1 MSVTPPMHQPY
12 LSPFNPRDFE
22 HPVPIYLAPHTDE
35 EPPRDIT
42 FGKVLLHLLLLG
54 LTAVTTTLLPTFF
67 LFGGNLTSGLLFS
80 FTLLSILGAHEMG
93 HYLACRLYQVRA
105 TLPYFLP
112 APLGVGTFGAF
123 IKIKSPIPSKRALFD
138 IGIAGPLAGFV
149 FLIPAAIAGL
159 YFANPASGTSDVVF
173 HDPLLFRA
181 LATLLHVPHDIALN
195 PYWFAAWVGCLV
207 TSLNLL
213 PVGQL
218 DGGHVIYATLGA
230 RWHWLIARL
239 IYVSVIALA
248 VGSYFMGGWVG
259 WILYVVILTIM
270 LRVGH
275 PRVMDEEE
283 PLGFGRQLVAVIG
296 LLVFLLCFMPAPV
309 TF

>member
-1 MSVTPPMHQPY
+1 MNQPY
-12 LSPFNPRDFE
+12 LSPFNPGDFE
-22 HPVPIYLAPHTDE
+22 RPAPIYLTPQSYE
-35 EPPRDIT
+35 EPPPRDIT
-42 FGKVLLHLLLLG
+42 FGRLLWHLCLLG
-54 LTAVTTTLLPTFF
+54 LTALTTTLIPTFL
-67 LFGGNLTSGLLFS
+67 LFGWSLTSGIMFS

-93 HYLACRLYQVRA
+93 HYLACRLYGVRA
-105 TLPYFLP
+105 TLPYFIP

-123 IKIKSPIPSKRALFD
+123 IKIKAPIPNKRALFD

-149 FLIPAAIAGL
+149 FVIPAAIAGL
-159 YFANPASGTSDVVF
+159 YFANPATGALGGDGLVF

-181 LATLLHVPHDIALN
+181 LAKMLHVPHDIILN
-195 PYWFAAWVGCLV
+195 PIWFAAWVGCLV

-218 DGGHVIYATLGA
+218 DGGHVVYATLGA
-230 RWHWLIARL
+230 RWHWLIARV
-239 IYVSVIALA
+239 IYVGVIALTVA
-248 VGSYFMGGWVG
+248 SYFYNGWMGWVV
-259 WILYVVILTIM
+259 YVVILTIM

-275 PRVMDEEE
+275 PRVVDEEE
-283 PLGFGRQLVAVIG
+283 PLGSTRQIIAIIG

>member
-1 MSVTPPMHQPY
+1 MNQPY
-12 LSPFNPRDFE
+12 LAPFNPGDFE
-22 HPVPIYLAPHTDE
+22 RPVPIYLAPETYE
-35 EPPRDIT
+35 EPPREEVT
-42 FGKVLLHLLLLG
+42 TGRVLWHLLLLG
-54 LTAVTTTLLPTFF
+54 LTAITTTLLPTFLF
-67 LFGGNLTSGLLFS
+67 FGGSLTSGMLFS
-80 FTLLSILGAHEMG
+80 FTLLAILGAHEMG
-93 HYLACRLYQVRA
+93 HYLACRLYGVRA
-105 TLPYFLP
+105 TLPFFIP

-123 IKIKSPIPSKRALFD
+123 IKIKSPIPNKRALFD

-149 FLIPAAIAGL
+149 FLIPAAIIGL
-159 YFANPASGTSDVVF
+159 YFASPATGMAGGDGLTF

-181 LATLLHVPHDIALN
+181 IAKLLRVPHDILVN

-218 DGGHVIYATLGA
+218 DGGHVVYAALGA
-230 RWHWLIARL
+230 RWHWIIARI
-239 IYVSVIALA
+239 IYVGVIALTIA
-248 VGSYFMGGWVG
+248 SYFLSGWMGWAV
-259 WILYVVILTIM
+259 YVVILTIM

-283 PLGFGRQLVAVIG
+283 PLGFGRQIVAIIG
-296 LLVFLLCFMPAPV
+296 LLVFMLCFMPAPV

>member
-1 MSVTPPMHQPY
+1 MHQPY
-12 LSPFNPRDFE
+12 LSPFDPRDFE
-22 HPVPIYLAPHTDE
+22 RPVPVYLAPPPAYE
-35 EPPRDIT
+35 EPPPRDIT
-42 FGKVLLHLLLLG
+42 FGKILWHLFLLG
-54 LTAVTTTLLPTFF
+54 LTVLTTTLLPAFF
-67 LFGGNLTSGLLFS
+67 FFEFNLTSGLLFS
-80 FTLLSILGAHEMG
+80 FTLLSILSAHEMG
-93 HYLACRLYQVRA
+93 HYLACRLYDVRA

-112 APLGVGTFGAF
+112 APLGIGTFGAF

-159 YFANPASGTSDVVF
+159 YFAAPATGGVSGEGVVF

-181 LATLLHVPHDIALN
+181 LAKLLRVPHDIALN
-195 PYWFAAWVGCLV
+195 PYWFGAWVGCLV

-218 DGGHVIYATLGA
+218 DGGHVVYALLGG
-230 RWHWLIARL
+230 RWHWLIARV
-239 IYVSVIALA
+239 IYVGVIALA
-248 VGSYFMGGWVG
+248 VTSYFWGGWTG
-259 WILYVVILTIM
+259 WILYVVILTVL

-275 PRVMDEEE
+275 PRLVDEEE
-283 PLGFGRQLVAVIG
+283 PLGFGRRVVAGLALV
-296 LLVFLLCFMPAPV
+296 VFLLCFMPAPV

>member
-1 MSVTPPMHQPY
+1 MNQPY
-12 LSPFNPRDFE
+12 LSPFNPADFE
-22 HPVPIYLAPHTDE
+22 RPTQVYLAPQTYE

-42 FGKVLLHLLLLG
+42 FGKVLWHLFLLG
-54 LTAVTTTLLPTFF
+54 LTAITTTILGALF
-67 LFGGNLTSGLLFS
+67 LSSFSSGILFS

-93 HYLACRLYQVRA
+93 HYLACRLYGVRA
-105 TLPYFLP
+105 TLPYFIP

-123 IKIKSPIPSKRALFD
+123 IKIKAPIPNKRALFD

-149 FLIPAAIAGL
+149 FVIPAAIAGL
-159 YFANPASGTSDVVF
+159 YFATPATGISGGDGLVF

-181 LATLLHVPHDIALN
+181 IAKLLQVPKDVIAN

-218 DGGHVIYATLGA
+218 DGGHVVYAALGA
-230 RWHWLIARL
+230 RWHWLIARI
-239 IYVSVIALA
+239 IYVSVIALTVA
-248 VGSYFMGGWVG
+248 SYFLNGWMGWA
-259 WILYVVILTIM
+259 LYVVILTIM

-275 PRVMDEEE
+275 PRVIDEEE
-283 PLGFGRQLVAVIG
+283 PLDFTRRIVAIIGVI
-296 LLVFLLCFMPAPV
+296 VFLLCFMPAPV

>member
-1 MSVTPPMHQPY
+1 MHQPY
-12 LSPFNPRDFE
+12 LSPFNPHDFE
-22 HPVPIYLAPHTDE
+22 RPTPIYLAPETYE

-42 FGKVLLHLLLLG
+42 VGKVLWHLFLLAM
-54 LTAVTTTLLPTFF
+54 TALTTTILGALF
-67 LFGGNLTSGLLFS
+67 LGSLTYGIFFS

-105 TLPYFLP
+105 TLPYFIP

-123 IKIKSPIPSKRALFD
+123 IKIKSPTPNKRALFD

-149 FLIPAAIAGL
+149 FLIPAAMAGL
-159 YFANPASGTSDVVF
+159 YFATPATGGGGGEGMVF

-181 LATLLHVPHDIALN
+181 LATLLRVPRDIQIN

-218 DGGHVIYATLGA
+218 DGGHVVYAVLGA

-239 IYVSVIALA
+239 IYVGVIALTVA
-248 VGSYFMGGWVG
+248 SYFYNGWMG

-275 PRVMDEEE
+275 PRVVDEDE
-283 PLGFGRQLVAVIG
+283 PLGVGRRVVAAIG
-296 LLVFLLCFMPAPV
+296 LVVFLLCFMPAPV
-309 TF
+309 TFG

>member
-1 MSVTPPMHQPY
+1 MNQPY
-12 LSPFNPRDFE
+12 LSPLNPADFE
-22 HPVPIYLAPHTDE
+22 RPTQVYLAPQTYE

-42 FGKVLLHLLLLG
+42 FGRVLWHLFLLG
-54 LTAVTTTLLPTFF
+54 LTAITTTLIPTFL
-67 LFGGNLTSGLLFS
+67 LFGGKLTSGLLFS

-93 HYLACRLYQVRA
+93 HYLAARLYDVRA

-123 IKIKSPIPSKRALFD
+123 IKMKSPIPNKRALFD

-149 FLIPAAIAGL
+149 FVIPAAIAGL
-159 YFANPASGTSDVVF
+159 YFANPATGVSGGDGMMF

-181 LATLLHVPHDIALN
+181 LAKLLRVPQDIMIN

-218 DGGHVIYATLGA
+218 DGGHVVYAVLGA
-230 RWHWLIARL
+230 RWHWLIARI
-239 IYVSVIALA
+239 IYVSVIALTVA
-248 VGSYFMGGWVG
+248 SYFLDGWMGWA
-259 WILYVVILTIM
+259 IYVVILTIM

-275 PRVMDEEE
+275 PRVVDEEE
-283 PLGFGRQLVAVIG
+283 PLGFTRQIVAIIG